1 MGETRREINFLA
13 TRAKMAEL
21 DSLPGAVDDR
31 NWYRHGEVK
40 DYELGNHPVL
50 DDEVR
55 NASEL
60 VRVVS
65 DQC

>member
-1 MGETRREINFLA
+1 
-13 TRAKMAEL
+13 MAEL

-55 NASEL
+55 NASEF